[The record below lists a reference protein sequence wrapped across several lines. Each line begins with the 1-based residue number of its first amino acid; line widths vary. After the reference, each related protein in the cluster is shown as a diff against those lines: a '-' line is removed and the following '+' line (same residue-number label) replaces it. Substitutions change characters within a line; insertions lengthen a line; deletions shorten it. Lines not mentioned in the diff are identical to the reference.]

1 MNLKT
6 LSIATSLLLGASLA
20 GAQERTFKI
29 GNAGGMKV
37 SQVFTI
43 DSDADFENFTG
54 QTHDVSGT
62 ISFDPSAK
70 KGGGKIVVNLAALD
84 TGIAMRNEHFRGDM
98 WLNTAKFPAAA
109 FEATGVRHL
118 SGDKYEVTGKLTVHG
133 VTRTI
138 KTQATVRYLKESEAT
153 RKAMFMGDV
162 VQLKTQF
169 PIKLADFGVMIPD
182 MAKGKV
188 AETVQ
193 ARLTVFAYSG

>member
-1 MNLKT
+1 MRFKT
-6 LSIATSLLLGASLA
+6 LSIAASLLLGASFA
-20 GAQERTFKI
+20 SAQVKTFKI

-62 ISFDPSAK
+62 ITFDPAAK

-84 TGIAMRNEHFRGDM
+84 TGIAMRNEHLRSDM
-98 WLNTAKFPAAA
+98 WMNTGKFPTAT
-109 FEATGVRHL
+109 FEATGGRHL
-118 SGDKYEVTGKLTVHG
+118 GGDKYEVSGKLTVHG
-133 VTRTI
+133 VTRSL

-162 VQLKTQF
+162 VQIKTEF

-188 AETVQ
+188 AETVK